1 MTDVIQL
8 LPDSIANQIAAGEV
22 VQRPASVVKELM
34 ENSVDADASKVTVII
49 KDGGKSLIQVIDD
62 GSGMSATDTRMSL
75 ERHATSKIQTADDLT
90 KVKTMGFRGE
100 ALASMAAVSQIE
112 IKTKLEDNEVGTSLK
127 VEGSNVKSQDSTAC
141 SKGTSISV
149 KNLFFNVPARRNF
162 LKSNGVET
170 KHIIEEFQRVALSRP
185 DMDFSLYQNDLESY
199 KLSKGKLSKR
209 IVNLFGKNYREQ
221 LVSVDEHT
229 DHLKV
234 TGYVG
239 KPESARKTRGEQ
251 YIFVNQRFIR
261 SGYLNHAVM
270 NAYQGLI
277 AKDYFPFYV
286 LFIEIDSAHIDV
298 NVHPTKTEIKFVDE
312 RTVYGVIRAAIRQAL
327 GAHNISPSID
337 FEADINFGKERSVI
351 SNAEKDYSRFRI
363 SQPGKENIEKWEQ
376 LYSQILQPR
385 DDNSGQNEEEI
396 TFPST
401 ANIDGDTPDNEAWLR
416 LKTQPSSTFLLH
428 GRYILTQVKSGMM
441 IMDISR
447 AHERIL
453 YEKFMSQI
461 YSQVS
466 SSQQSLF
473 PQTLNLNPSD
483 YALLQDI
490 QGEIKSLGFDFDD
503 FGNNSIVIHGFPSEL
518 SGINEKLLFE
528 GLLEQYKIN
537 KSELSLDKNEN
548 LSRSLAKRSAIKT
561 GETLN
566 HEQMNSIIDNLFACK
581 TPNFSPEGQLIFFIL
596 DLSKIEDFLS

>member
-1 MTDVIQL
+1 
-8 LPDSIANQIAAGEV
+8 
-22 VQRPASVVKELM
+22 
-34 ENSVDADASKVTVII
+34 
-49 KDGGKSLIQVIDD
+49 
-62 GSGMSATDTRMSL
+62 
-75 ERHATSKIQTADDLT
+75 
-90 KVKTMGFRGE
+90 
-100 ALASMAAVSQIE
+100 
-112 IKTKLEDNEVGTSLK
+112 
-127 VEGSNVKSQDSTAC
+127 
-141 SKGTSISV
+141 
-149 KNLFFNVPARRNF
+149 
-162 LKSNGVET
+162 
-170 KHIIEEFQRVALSRP
+170 
-185 DMDFSLYQNDLESY
+185 
-199 KLSKGKLSKR
+199 
-209 IVNLFGKNYREQ
+209 
-221 LVSVDEHT
+221 
-229 DHLKV
+229 
-234 TGYVG
+234 
-239 KPESARKTRGEQ
+239 
-251 YIFVNQRFIR
+251 
-261 SGYLNHAVM
+261 M
-270 NAYQGLI
+270 NAYEGLV

-327 GAHNISPSID
+327 GAQNISPSID
-337 FEADINFGKERSVI
+337 FEVDVNFGKERREI
-351 SNAEKDYSRFRI
+351 LNAEKDYSRFMI
-363 SQPGKENIEKWEQ
+363 SQPGKEDIEHWEK

-385 DDNSGQNEEEI
+385 YDSSGQNEEEI
-396 TFPST
+396 TFPSA
-401 ANIDGDTPDNEAWLR
+401 ANTDSNTPYSEEEMR
-416 LKTQPSSTFLLH
+416 LKIRPSSTFLLH
-428 GRYILTQVKSGMM
+428 GTYIITQVKSGMM

-461 YSQVS
+461 NSQVS

-503 FGNNSIVIHGFPSEL
+503 FGSNSIVINGFPSEL
-518 SGINEKLLFE
+518 SGINEKILFE

-561 GETLN
+561 GEILN

-581 TPNFSPEGQLIFFIL
+581 TPNFSPDGQLIFFIL